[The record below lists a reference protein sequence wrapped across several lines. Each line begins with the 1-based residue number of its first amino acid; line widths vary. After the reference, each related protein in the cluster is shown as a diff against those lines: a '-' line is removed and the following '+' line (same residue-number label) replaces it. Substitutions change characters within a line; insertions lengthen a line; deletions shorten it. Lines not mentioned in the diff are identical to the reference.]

1 MPSNFVSGI
10 LVDYLIPTLYL
21 TDLLI
26 ITLLTL
32 WLLTSRPKAKT
43 SLIIFLAL
51 LLPSLLATSFFLPAA
66 YKWLKLAELAGFA
79 WWIKSNIDWKK
90 HLPNITLALSGS
102 LLFQSL
108 LAIGQW
114 LKQAS
119 VFGYWF
125 LGEQPYNAATLGMDK
140 ITWFDGALKLPPL
153 GTTPHPNVLAG
164 LIVVLLPLM
173 FRRVKQTSGLS
184 RIYYLVV
191 IVLSLVTLFLTFSLS
206 AWLALVLI
214 VLPFTLRLAFKLKPV
229 ILLGY
234 LILVTSL
241 IIGFWPNFEFLAP
254 QTSFARRSQLAGMA
268 IQMAKDSPLIGQ
280 GLNNFTVKMDDYGIV
295 AATTRF
301 LQPVHNIY
309 LLIFAETGL
318 LGLIGFGYL
327 IVCAFRSKRP
337 AVLKLSLFTLLFLG
351 LFDHYPLTIQQ
362 GLLLLFL
369 LV

>member
-164 LIVVLLPLM
+164 LIVVLLPFLLSRLS
-173 FRRVKQTSGLS
+173 RRSPWYLVPLGLS
-184 RIYYLVV
+184 LI
-191 IVLSLVTLFLTFSLS
+191 TLFLTFSLS
-206 AWLALVLI
+206 AWIALLLI
-214 VLPFTLRLAFKLKPV
+214 VVPFFLYKLKP
-229 ILLGY
+229 ILLVGY
-234 LILVTSL
+234 SVLVISL
-241 IIGFWPNFEFLAP
+241 IAGFWPKLQFLAP
-254 QTSFARRSQLAGMA
+254 QTSFDRRSQLSSMA
-268 IQMAKDSPLIGQ
+268 IQMVKDSPLIGQ

-318 LGLIGFGYL
+318 LGLFCFGYL
-327 IVCAFRSKRP
+327 IICTFRSKRP
-337 AVLKLSLFTLLFLG
+337 TALKLSLFTLLFLG
-351 LFDHYPLTIQQ
+351 LFDHYPFSLQA
-362 GLLLLFL
+362 GLLLLAL